1 MKAVIVFLPN
11 ITFSLVLFYEPF
23 AISWKVDESEVATSA
38 IA

>member
-11 ITFSLVLFYEPF
+11 ITFLQTLLYESF
-23 AISWKVDESEVATSA
+23 AINWRVGESEVATSV